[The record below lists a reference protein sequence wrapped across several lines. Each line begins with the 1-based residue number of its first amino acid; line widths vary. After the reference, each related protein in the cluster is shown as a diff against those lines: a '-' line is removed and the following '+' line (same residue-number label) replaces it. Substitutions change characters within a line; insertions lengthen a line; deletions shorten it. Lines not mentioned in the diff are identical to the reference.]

1 MGDKI
6 KAWHSKKPR
15 NMKGFKRR
23 REFIEG
29 SGVLADRGQE
39 RRDRRFSGKNWIQN
53 DLIPFGREEN

>member
-6 KAWHSKKPR
+6 KGWHSKKPR

-29 SGVLADRGQE
+29 SGVLADRESE
-39 RRDRRFSGKNWIQN
+39 RRDRRSSGKNWN
-53 DLIPFGREEN
+53 HNLTFVGREEN